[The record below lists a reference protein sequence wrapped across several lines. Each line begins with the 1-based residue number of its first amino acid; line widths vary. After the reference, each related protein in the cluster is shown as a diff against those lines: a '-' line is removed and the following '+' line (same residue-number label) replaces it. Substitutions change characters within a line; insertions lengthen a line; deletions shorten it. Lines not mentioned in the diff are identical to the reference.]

1 MDARELIDRRYSC
14 RTCVAM
20 CRFEMA
26 ARESGRSGRWA
37 VEDPGITLPSP
48 GIEYIATWRGSG
60 RLPTSPVRVLWVC
73 LWSGHLSCG
82 APVAYHCRAP
92 ATRGDTTSGS
102 PRRIAR
108 AQNISR
114 MCLVCGRDNP
124 FGLHARFYELAP
136 EEPAAAGAPAAG
148 PELLGVFDVREE
160 HQSYPGRL
168 HGGISST
175 ILDETIGRAILL
187 LQPGAWGVTVEF
199 NVRFRRPVP
208 LDEEVRCV
216 ARISRDTSRLFEG
229 AGEILLADG
238 TVAVEGSGKYL
249 KRSLESITD
258 HDFIEREWFVDPR
271 ETPELADL

>member
-1 MDARELIDRRYSC
+1 
-14 RTCVAM
+14 
-20 CRFEMA
+20 
-26 ARESGRSGRWA
+26 
-37 VEDPGITLPSP
+37 
-48 GIEYIATWRGSG
+48 
-60 RLPTSPVRVLWVC
+60 
-73 LWSGHLSCG
+73 
-82 APVAYHCRAP
+82 
-92 ATRGDTTSGS
+92 
-102 PRRIAR
+102 
-108 AQNISR
+108 

-124 FGLHARFYELAP
+124 FGLHARFYELAA

-187 LQPGAWGVTVEF
+187 LQPDAWGVTVEF
-199 NVRFRRPVP
+199 NVRFRKPVP

-216 ARISRDTSRLFEG
+216 ARITRDTSRLFEG
-229 AGEILLADG
+229 TGEILLADG

-249 KRSLESITD
+249 KQSLEGITD
-258 HDFIEREWFVDPR
+258 HDFIEREWFEDTR